1 MDASRLKK
9 IDVFS
14 DLPDEALQ
22 ILADRAQEATA
33 DEGDVV
39 IKAGAFADQ
48 LLAIEDGTVEVDR
61 KDEKVA
67 ELGPGD
73 VIGEAGVVKH
83 ALRNATV
90 KATSPLKAL
99 LIAHSDIKQIRTDNP
114 DFDERIKKM
123 TEERSY

>member
-1 MDASRLKK
+1 VDASRLKK

-14 DLPDEALQ
+14 DLPDDALEV
-22 ILADRAQEATA
+22 LAERAQEASA

-48 LLAIEDGTVEVDR
+48 LLAIEDGTVEVER
-61 KDEKVA
+61 KGDKVA
-67 ELGPGD
+67 DLGPGD

-90 KATSPLKAL
+90 KATSQLKAL
-99 LIAHSDIKQIRTDNP
+99 LIAHSDIKQIRRDNP

-123 TEERSY
+123 SEERSY

>member
-14 DLPDEALQ
+14 DLPDDALEV
-22 ILADRAQEATA
+22 LAERAQEASA

-48 LLAIEDGTVEVDR
+48 LLAIEDGTVEVER
-61 KDEKVA
+61 KGDKVA
-67 ELGPGD
+67 DLGPGD

-90 KATSPLKAL
+90 KATSQLKAL
-99 LIAHSDIKQIRTDNP
+99 LIAHSDIKQIRRDNP

-123 TEERSY
+123 SEERSY